1 MAKRGRTVTEVA
13 SEMICIKSS
22 TWSPALRKHWVVTVA
37 VAGGRTEIREKKQKR
52 NTQVSMESLPPAL
65 STFKSPSLSK
75 FALSLLGDVMGWT
88 DLPPFTDGE
97 TKAQRVKTLPS

>member
-1 MAKRGRTVTEVA
+1 MTDVA
-13 SEMICIKSS
+13 SEMICVKPS

-37 VAGGRTEIREKKQKR
+37 VVGGRTEIRKKKQKR
-52 NTQVSMESLPPAL
+52 NNQVSMESLPCAP
-65 STFKSPSLSK
+65 STFKPPSLSI
-75 FALSLLGDVMGWT
+75 FTLSLLGDVMGWT